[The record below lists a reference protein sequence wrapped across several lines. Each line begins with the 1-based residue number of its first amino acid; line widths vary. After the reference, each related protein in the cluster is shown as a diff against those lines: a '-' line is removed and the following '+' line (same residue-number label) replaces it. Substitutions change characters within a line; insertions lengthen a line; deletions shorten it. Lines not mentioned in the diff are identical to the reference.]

1 MLTLEHL
8 TTSTGKVINII
19 EESANAYREIGTK
32 LLNDRRGVRVD
43 TIKSDENNK
52 LNQIMRRIYQQ
63 WIAEDEHYSW
73 TTLTECL
80 RDCSLNTLA
89 SIIEEH
95 FGIPPPVHIKEGI
108 YDICSFTWIHVH
120 IHGIYNII
128 IVNVSTDRSLPDIG
142 AEPQHQPPKFWQL
155 LLKIGIP
162 SFAAILVIFFY
173 RFRTGKS

>member
-19 EESANAYREIGTK
+19 EESANAYRKIGTI

-43 TIKSDENNK
+43 TIESDENYKSNR
-52 LNQIMRRIYQQ
+52 IMRRIYQQ
-63 WIAEDEHYSW
+63 WINEDEHRSW

-95 FGIPPPVHIKEGI
+95 SGIPPPVHIKEGI
-108 YDICSFTWIHVH
+108 YATLHPYMCIII
-120 IHGIYNII
+120 IHGTI
-128 IVNVSTDRSLPDIG
+128 
-142 AEPQHQPPKFWQL
+142 
-155 LLKIGIP
+155 
-162 SFAAILVIFFY
+162 
-173 RFRTGKS
+173 